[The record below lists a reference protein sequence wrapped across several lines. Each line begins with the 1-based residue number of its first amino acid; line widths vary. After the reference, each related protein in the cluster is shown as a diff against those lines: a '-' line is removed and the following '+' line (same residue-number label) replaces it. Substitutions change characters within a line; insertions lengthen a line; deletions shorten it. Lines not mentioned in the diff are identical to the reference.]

1 MPSSCVITIVFSCI
15 DSISTEMALSKAS
28 EIRERLNT
36 CLDKLS
42 KIKSTHLI
50 REEELGPQL
59 NFRAGMPF
67 FERTLTLY
75 RRIANTNLSR
85 VPSEI
90 LDIVADHAEESLH
103 QFEQIEAFTPAGIDR
118 PEQIRNLLIN
128 DVRDSYVAIYEDF
141 SIVIARTQ
149 IEKLPHG
156 PSRMPMITVLAFVLI
171 AAILGYHY
179 SLYES
184 LIHGLQNYA
193 ERFLA
198 R

>member
-1 MPSSCVITIVFSCI
+1 MT
-15 DSISTEMALSKAS
+15 LSKAS
-28 EIRERLNT
+28 EIRERLTT

-75 RRIANTNLSR
+75 RQIANTNLSR

-90 LDIVADHAEESLH
+90 LEIVANHAEESLH

-128 DVRDSYVAIYEDF
+128 DVRDGYAAIYDEV
-141 SIVIARTQ
+141 SIILAPSRGQ
-149 IEKLPHG
+149 SEKLLRE
-156 PSRMPMITVLAFVLI
+156 PSRMPMMTMMTVLAFVVV
-171 AAILGYHY
+171 AALLGYHY
-179 SLYES
+179 SLYEG
-184 LIHGLQNYA
+184 LIHDLQDQMSH
-193 ERFLA
+193 FLA